1 MPLKVPGICRL
12 GGKYMLELKD
22 LTKTYKPKKGVPVQ
36 ALNGI
41 NLSFEEKGL
50 VFVLGRSGSGKS
62 TLLNVVG
69 GLDSLDGGEIIID
82 GKSSKDFKASDYD
95 AYRNTYIG
103 FIFQDYNL
111 LDELTIGENIMLA
124 LELQNQKAD
133 KERLNSILK
142 EVDLEGYADRK
153 PNELSGGQKQ
163 RVAIAR
169 ALVKNPRIIMADEP
183 TGALDEETG
192 IQVLNTLKKM
202 SQDKL
207 VIVVSHDRE
216 FAEQYADRIIRL
228 SDGKVKSDTTLADNL
243 TQQME
248 NVPEKEKAPKSFVT
262 SRLPYRYALRMGAS
276 GAWNKPLRLIIT
288 ILLCMISFA
297 AFGVVDTANSFNYNK
312 VAINGYL
319 DSNYQ
324 ASAFTAYSTTENFQD
339 RAIDTQ
345 GASIK
350 DIERLKDKTGLDYV
364 GVTFTDSKKGSDL
377 LLLSRENIVGKNRS
391 KYYTQT
397 CYGYYPA
404 SAELFERMEF
414 ALTGEMPKANNEIC
428 ITQYILEQMNIGG
441 IVLYKYDE
449 DLPDT
454 LNYKTVTLMPDNTR
468 TAKALVEQQF
478 FIKLSNDYWKIVG
491 VIDTNA
497 DKAGEFNSLKPSDKY
512 SENKQELLEA
522 DCVEY
527 FRYGYHS
534 IGYISKNKYDDIVK
548 AHIADMESWNSFGI
562 PAEGDMDIAQG
573 GYAKSSNFWGVASDK
588 DLNKVNEVI
597 WLDGKERESLK
608 DSEYVIGL
616 NAALRLLQEDS
627 QIESNTYYNHNKIY
641 FDGLISINKMSLDD
655 LYSSLNYS
663 GINCEARYI
672 ACFEEAE
679 RLESDKLNLFKN
691 YVKERIDAIP
701 DEAKFFNGKEAY
713 VLGLLCNEIRRSGK
727 VNINEELL
735 GEYNITSFK
744 ENHWRML
751 YACYLLRSTDWR
763 EKFSLNESLTNWV
776 SWDMSCGYKNNLTG
790 GRTGED
796 IERIDAKVIYIKGK
810 LKSLQEQKAINTQIS
825 YSFNDFEDM
834 GQSKGN
840 LDIVGIYVPQDD
852 FPEENDMDTFVF
864 NNEMFRNISKLET
877 APYCFLL
884 APMPKDRAQIEK
896 LVSVHYEDGDRVLKM
911 HNGVV
916 NELDLLKGPLTT
928 MKGIGLILG
937 LGLAVFSTLMIG
949 NYIGASITD
958 KKRDIG
964 ILRAL
969 GAKAND
975 VYAIFVNES
984 IIIALINALMSII
997 VTIFACMGLN
1007 VLIKDLTQVSLSVLN
1022 FGIRQIAIMIIIN
1035 IAIAVLASL
1044 LPIYRMSKKKPIDCI
1059 RDR

>member
-1 MPLKVPGICRL
+1 
-12 GGKYMLELKD
+12 MLELKD

-216 FAEQYADRIIRL
+216 FAEQYADRTIRL
-228 SDGKVKSDTTLADNL
+228 ADGKVKSDTTLADNL

-248 NVPEKEKAPKSFVT
+248 NVPEKEKATKSFAT
-262 SRLPYRYALRMGAS
+262 SRLPYRYALKMGAS
-276 GAWNKPLRLIIT
+276 GVRSKPLRLIIT
-288 ILLCMISFA
+288 ILLCMVSFA

-324 ASAFTAYSTTENFQD
+324 ASAFTAYSTTANFPD

-364 GVTFTDSKKGSDL
+364 GVAFTDSKEGCDL
-377 LLLSRENIVGKNRS
+377 FLLSRENIVGKNS
-391 KYYTQT
+391 SVYYTQT

-404 SAELFERMEF
+404 SVEFFEQMGF
-414 ALTGEMPKANNEIC
+414 TLMGEAPKAENEIC
-428 ITQYILEQMNIGG
+428 ITQYILDQINIGG
-441 IVLYKYDE
+441 IVLYKENSSNLLSKYE
-449 DLPDT
+449 DVTLLPDS
-454 LNYKTVTLMPDNTR
+454 TR
-468 TAKALVEQQF
+468 TAKILVDQQL
-478 FIKLSNDYWKIVG
+478 FIKLGDDYWKIVG
-491 VIDTNA
+491 VVNTNA
-497 DKAGEFNSLKPSDKY
+497 DKAGQYNSLKPLDKY
-512 SENKQELLEA
+512 SSEKNELLEA
-522 DCVEY
+522 ECVNY

-534 IGYISKNKYDDIVK
+534 IGYIYNDRYENIVK
-548 AHIADMESWNSFGI
+548 SHIADMESWNSFGT
-562 PAEGDMDIAQG
+562 PAKGEIRIAR
-573 GYAKSSNFWGVASDK
+573 ADKAEVAEFWGVSSDK
-588 DLNKVNEVI
+588 DLNKVKEVI
-597 WLDGKERESLK
+597 WLDGKERTSLNDK
-608 DSEYVIGL
+608 EYVIGL
-616 NAALRLLQEDS
+616 NSALELLKEDY
-627 QIESNTYYNHNKIY
+627 QIESNTYYNHDKIY
-641 FDGLISINKMSLDD
+641 FDGLISFNKMSLNN
-655 LYSSLNYS
+655 LYNN
-663 GINCEARYI
+663 GRDCEARYI

-679 RLESDKLNLFKN
+679 RIESDKLNLFKD

-701 DEAKFFNGKEAY
+701 DEVIFFNGKESY
-713 VLGLLCNEIRRSGK
+713 VLGLLCSEIRQSEK
-727 VNINEELL
+727 ASINEDLL
-735 GEYNITSFK
+735 GEYDLTNFK

-751 YACYLLRSTDWR
+751 YAGYLLRRVDWR
-763 EKFSLNESLTNWV
+763 ERFSLDGTLTNCVLWE
-776 SWDMSCGYKNNLTG
+776 MSCGYKNNLTSE
-790 GRTGED
+790 RIGEV

-852 FPEENDMDTFVF
+852 FPEEKNMDTFVF
-864 NNEMFRNISKLET
+864 NNEMFRDISKLEA
-877 APYCFLL
+877 APYCYLL
-884 APMPKDRAQIEK
+884 APMPKDRSQIEK
-896 LVSVHYEDGDRVLKM
+896 LVDVHYEDGDRVLKM

-937 LGLAVFSTLMIG
+937 LGLAVFSMLMIG
-949 NYIGASITD
+949 NYIGASISD

-1007 VLIKDLTQVSLSVLN
+1007 ILIRNMTQVGLTVLN